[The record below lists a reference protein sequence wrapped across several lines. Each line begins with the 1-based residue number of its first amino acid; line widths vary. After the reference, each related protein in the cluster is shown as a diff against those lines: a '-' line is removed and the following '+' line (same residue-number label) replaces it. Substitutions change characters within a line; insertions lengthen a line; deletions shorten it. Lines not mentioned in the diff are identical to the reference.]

1 MENVKIQDSPAVTI
15 AIAHIVAWS
24 NHDWVKTKEL
34 LAPSVHAVVASTVPK
49 FVTAEFTGA
58 DRYMELKV
66 PAAQLIEPGS
76 LHVLSCVGDETNAL
90 TLVTFKIAMGPGG
103 TMVTMARSCLYLID
117 ENQKIQEERDQFFFL
132 SQ

>member
-1 MENVKIQDSPAVTI
+1 
-15 AIAHIVAWS
+15 
-24 NHDWVKTKEL
+24 
-34 LAPSVHAVVASTVPK
+34 
-49 FVTAEFTGA
+49 
-58 DRYMELKV
+58 MELKV